1 MVRDSSNV
9 RTNLKKF
16 RPQSDKLAEFINR
29 KKVDNKKYLHPEIER
44 RVDLIQSRRQLVD
57 TYSSDD
63 DDILPRESREHV
75 MRERAASFSEH
86 SLTDASTKFSIH
98 LTGTP
103 CAQDY
108 YPSFLLQEEGR
119 YELANPPKRYPREN
133 RDEQQYYTAPLKHR
147 IPTPPRRLET
157 ITPKQLRQSIRF
169 GRARMQTTK
178 RDDRLSARV
187 DRLPKHARSLS
198 LKSKTHNS
206 RSLSVPRRVAM

>member
-1 MVRDSSNV
+1 MVRETSNV
-9 RTNLKKF
+9 RTNLERF
-16 RPQSDKLAEFINR
+16 RPQSDKLAEFLNR
-29 KKVDNKKYLHPEIER
+29 KKVDNRKYLHPQIER

-119 YELANPPKRYPREN
+119 YELANPPKRNPREN
-133 RDEQQYYTAPLKHR
+133 RDEQQYNTA
-147 IPTPPRRLET
+147 PPRRLET

-169 GRARMQTTK
+169 GRARMQITE

-187 DRLPKHARSLS
+187 DRLPNHARSLS
-198 LKSKTHNS
+198 LKSKTPSS

>member
-1 MVRDSSNV
+1 MVRETSNV
-9 RTNLKKF
+9 RTNLERF

-29 KKVDNKKYLHPEIER
+29 KKVDNRKYLHPQIER
-44 RVDLIQSRRQLVD
+44 RVDLIQSQRQLVD

-63 DDILPRESREHV
+63 DVSLPGRESREHV

-86 SLTDASTKFSIH
+86 SLTDVSTKFSIQVG
-98 LTGTP
+98 GTP

-119 YELANPPKRYPREN
+119 YELANPPRGYPREN
-133 RDEQQYYTAPLKHR
+133 REEQQFNAA
-147 IPTPPRRLET
+147 PRRLEA

-169 GRARMQTTK
+169 GRARMQIAE

-187 DRLPKHARSLS
+187 DRLPKHARSIS
-198 LKSKTHNS
+198 LKSKTPSS
-206 RSLSVPRRVAM
+206 RSSSVPRRVAM

>member
-1 MVRDSSNV
+1 MVRETSNV
-9 RTNLKKF
+9 RTNLERF

-29 KKVDNKKYLHPEIER
+29 KKVDNRKYLHPQIER
-44 RVDLIQSRRQLVD
+44 RVDLVQSQRQLLD

-63 DDILPRESREHV
+63 DDILPRESRKHV

-86 SLTDASTKFSIH
+86 SLSDASTKFSIH
-98 LTGTP
+98 LSGTP

-119 YELANPPKRYPREN
+119 YELVNSPKRNPREN
-133 RDEQQYYTAPLKHR
+133 RDEQQYNTA
-147 IPTPPRRLET
+147 PPRRLEA

-169 GRARMQTTK
+169 GRARMQITE
-178 RDDRLSARV
+178 RDDRLSSRV
-187 DRLPKHARSLS
+187 NRLPKHARSLS
-198 LKSKTHNS
+198 LKNKTPSS

>member
-1 MVRDSSNV
+1 MVRETSNV
-9 RTNLKKF
+9 RTNLERF

-29 KKVDNKKYLHPEIER
+29 KKVDNRKYLHPQIEK
-44 RVDLIQSRRQLVD
+44 RVDLIQSQRQLVD

-63 DDILPRESREHV
+63 DVSLPGRESREHV

-86 SLTDASTKFSIH
+86 SLTDASTKFSIQVG
-98 LTGTP
+98 GTP

-119 YELANPPKRYPREN
+119 YELSNPSKRYPREN
-133 RDEQQYYTAPLKHR
+133 RDEQQFNAAPSSRK
-147 IPTPPRRLET
+147 LEA

-169 GRARMQTTK
+169 GRARMQITEK
-178 RDDRLSARV
+178 DDRLSARI

-198 LKSKTHNS
+198 LKSKTPSS

>member
-1 MVRDSSNV
+1 MVRETSNV
-9 RTNLKKF
+9 RTKLERF
-16 RPQSDKLAEFINR
+16 RPQSDKLAEFLNR
-29 KKVDNKKYLHPEIER
+29 KKVDNRKYLHPQIER

-86 SLTDASTKFSIH
+86 SLTDASTKFSIY

-119 YELANPPKRYPREN
+119 YELANPPKRNPREN
-133 RDEQQYYTAPLKHR
+133 RDEQQYNTA
-147 IPTPPRRLET
+147 PPRRLET

-169 GRARMQTTK
+169 GRARMQITE

-187 DRLPKHARSLS
+187 DRLPNHARSLS
-198 LKSKTHNS
+198 LKSKTPSS
-206 RSLSVPRRVAM
+206 RSSSVPRRVAM

>member
-1 MVRDSSNV
+1 MVRETSNV
-9 RTNLKKF
+9 RTNLERF

-29 KKVDNKKYLHPEIER
+29 KRVDNRKYLHPEIER

-63 DDILPRESREHV
+63 DDILPRESRGHV

-86 SLTDASTKFSIH
+86 SFTDASSKFSSIN
-98 LTGTP
+98 LAGTP

-108 YPSFLLQEEGR
+108 YHSFLLKEEGR
-119 YELANPPKRYPREN
+119 YELANATKRFPREN
-133 RDEQQYYTAPLKHR
+133 RDEQQSKTAPS
-147 IPTPPRRLET
+147 RLEA

-169 GRARMQTTK
+169 GRARMQITE

-187 DRLPKHARSLS
+187 ERLPKHARALS
-198 LKSKTHNS
+198 LKSKTPSS
-206 RSLSVPRRVAM
+206 RSLSVPRRVAA